1 MEFAIAIQSLRDM
14 KLTERP
20 WKPFSYQNEIETQ
33 TQKAFFEAWETVYGK
48 KRMPDRLYF
57 GSEFCQYRLTSSIAV
72 MKALEYSRRNG
83 LAFTFVTPYV
93 HNVKFHA
100 LTTIL
105 TELQQEA
112 VKVKEKVEVV
122 VNDWGVYS
130 HIRKQFPMLCP
141 VIGRLLNKVVRDPR
155 IADYYDNENAPPQ
168 AINVVKG
175 NGLVSEWFG
184 RFLESSDTVRL
195 EFDEAIQGFGQETES
210 HALSFHYPFG
220 CVASGSACMVG
231 FMDSDKKDKFRGDP
245 DCKQQC
251 QRYTFELK
259 NRQFTH
265 MTHRIF
271 QKGNT
276 AFYAHNR
283 TLIETGLRRAMQA
296 GAVRVVYSPRLPV

>member
-276 AFYAHNR
+276 AFYAYNR